1 MKADKFFSEEEKKE
15 ILGAIKEAELNTSG
29 EIRIHIEN
37 KCNENVLDRA
47 AFLFEKLNMHKTE
60 KRNGVLFYLAISDQK
75 FAILGDVGINQ
86 VTPDDFWDEIKEEVI
101 SCFKDARFIEGLKT
115 GILKT
120 GMALKDKFPYQLDD
134 VNELPDD
141 ISFGSN

>member
-15 ILGAIKEAELNTSG
+15 ILEAIKEAELNTSG